1 MRYTL
6 FACDEV
12 GGHQMRSSSDLE
24 PLKRAADNLTTKAV
38 EDGNDLQYVVKVAY
52 RVVYRGRKARE
63 HGTNFVRA

>member
-1 MRYTL
+1 
-6 FACDEV
+6 
-12 GGHQMRSSSDLE
+12 MRSSSDLE